1 MVGHRCWMRGE
12 SCGYA
17 GHRFRTSIVSRRVCE
32 TQVSPENSKSQVSD
46 TQVAQ
51 EGKKLRVCKSQ
62 VSLENR
68 KSQVCETQV
77 ASLRSQKGG
86 LEFFVTGSF
95 EKFFFFVGKK
105 WVALLVDLVQY
116 GIKFLLGYIGFFF
129 ERAAV

>member
-1 MVGHRCWMRGE
+1 MRHG
-12 SCGYA
+12 GTPLLDD
-17 GHRFRTSIVSRRVCE
+17 GVKLRVCG
-32 TQVSPENSKSQVSD
+32 

-62 VSLENR
+62 VSQENR